1 LAFYKLGIVYFNLNQ
16 NQEALQNFK
25 SLFSA
30 YPNAEETSNAIE
42 YIRNIYVEEQQPE
55 AYVQFM
61 NDFGKP
67 LSYNEQDSL
76 IYRAAII
83 QYEDNKLANSVIA
96 FQKYLAIYPDG
107 RYQLNA
113 MNFLAEMAYSKEQ
126 YDTAAIYFGKIALK
140 APNQFAERAAIVA
153 ARLHYFNLK
162 DYVGAE
168 QYFKI
173 VLEYATQQEQKNEA
187 IKGLLRCQYKAE
199 NWVEASKTAL
209 LILGEKNSASDDII
223 MANMALYH
231 QTILQQDTTKALQ
244 ILNTVLKSN
253 SSLFTAEAHYLIAF
267 IYFNQQKYNLAE
279 QTAFDVIK
287 KQASYEFWVTKTYI
301 LLGDIYLAQNDTF
314 NAIATYK
321 SIAENA
327 TIPSLQQIASD
338 KLKAINETIKAQ

>member
-1 LAFYKLGIVYFNLNQ
+1 MFT
-16 NQEALQNFK
+16 
-25 SLFSA
+25 A
-30 YPNAEETSNAIE
+30 YPNAEESNNALE
-42 YIRNIYVEEQQPE
+42 YIRNIYIEEQQPE

-61 NDFGKP
+61 NAYGKS

-83 QYEDNKLANSVIA
+83 QYEDKKLTNANVA
-96 FQKYLAIYPDG
+96 FKKYLSLYPEG
-107 RYQLNA
+107 QYQMNA
-113 MNFLAEMAYSKEQ
+113 MNFLAEMAYASEQ
-126 YDTAAIYFGKIALK
+126 YDSAAIYFGKIAMK
-140 APNQFAERAAIVA
+140 APNQFSERAAIIA

-168 QYFKI
+168 KYFKI
-173 VLEYATQQEQKNEA
+173 VLQYATQQEQKNEA
-187 IKGLLRCQYKAE
+187 TKGLLRCQYKAE
-199 NWVEASKTAL
+199 NWAEASKTAV
-209 LILGEKNSASDDII
+209 LILAELNSASDDIL
-223 MANMALYH
+223 MANMALFH
-231 QTILQQDTTKALQ
+231 QTINQQDTVKALQ
-244 ILNTVLKSN
+244 LLNTVLKSN
-253 SSLFTAEAHYLIAF
+253 SSLYTAEAHYLTAL
-267 IYFNQQKYNLAE
+267 IYYNQQKYNLAE
-279 QTAFDVIK
+279 KTAFDVIK